1 MFLFLG
7 KSQTYVCNISL
18 KLVDK
23 TRATVHR
30 EQRQGGISRGY
41 RPFGME
47 RSVGKTLIVSGFAF
61 SEWWGIVQC
70 LFSLL
75 S

>member
-7 KSQTYVCNISL
+7 KPQTYVCNISL

-23 TRATVHR
+23 TRATVD
-30 EQRQGGISRGY
+30 QNRGKVASVEDTDL
-41 RPFGME
+41 GME
-47 RSVGKTLIVSGFAF
+47 RSVGKTLIVCGFAL